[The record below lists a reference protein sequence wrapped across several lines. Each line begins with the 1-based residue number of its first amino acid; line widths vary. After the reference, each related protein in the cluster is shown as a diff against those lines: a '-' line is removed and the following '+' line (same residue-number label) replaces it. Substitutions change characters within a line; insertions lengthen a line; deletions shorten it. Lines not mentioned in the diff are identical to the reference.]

1 MEIRERL
8 YLLCILSVFYLR
20 NYKVNS
26 QVIELA
32 KHEDLNDRKLVV
44 VTVATED
51 NDGLKRYMSSAKF
64 FGLREIG
71 FWKEMEKFRKRL
83 KKS

>member
-51 NDGLKRYMSSAKF
+51 NDGLKRYM
-64 FGLREIG
+64 
-71 FWKEMEKFRKRL
+71 
-83 KKS
+83 